1 MADTLISLNNC
12 AKDSQAL
19 VHALSIEN
27 HFTRARRTREML
39 PSDCKEHHHT
49 LLSPNHAALAKMS
62 SIVDGLLTSDNPDL
76 DLAAG
81 ARKNGA
87 PKMSNGRSRSSMP
100 PSESN
105 GALSD
110 VEGFPDDEV
119 VGVRGTDRNRP
130 RDPMARAVPKV
141 VDRVGEKVAEEFE
154 SFLEQCVASTARET
168 EHS

>member
-1 MADTLISLNNC
+1 
-12 AKDSQAL
+12 
-19 VHALSIEN
+19 
-27 HFTRARRTREML
+27 
-39 PSDCKEHHHT
+39 
-49 LLSPNHAALAKMS
+49 MS

-81 ARKNGA
+81 SRKNGG
-87 PKMSNGRSRSSMP
+87 PKLSNGRSARRSSIP

-110 VEGFPDDEV
+110 VEGFPDDEI

-154 SFLEQCVASTARET
+154 NFLDQCVALTAR
-168 EHS
+168 

>member
-1 MADTLISLNNC
+1 
-12 AKDSQAL
+12 
-19 VHALSIEN
+19 
-27 HFTRARRTREML
+27 
-39 PSDCKEHHHT
+39 
-49 LLSPNHAALAKMS
+49 MS

-81 ARKNGA
+81 SRKNGA
-87 PKMSNGRSRSSMP
+87 PKMPNGRSAQRSSIP

-110 VEGFPDDEV
+110 VEGFPDDEI

-154 SFLEQCVASTARET
+154 SFLDQYAALTARQT

>member
-1 MADTLISLNNC
+1 
-12 AKDSQAL
+12 
-19 VHALSIEN
+19 
-27 HFTRARRTREML
+27 
-39 PSDCKEHHHT
+39 
-49 LLSPNHAALAKMS
+49 MS
-62 SIVDGLLTSDNPDL
+62 SIVDGLLTSDNPHL

-81 ARKNGA
+81 SRKNGT
-87 PKMSNGRSRSSMP
+87 PKISNGRNRSAQRSSMP

-110 VEGFPDDEV
+110 VEGFPDDEI

-154 SFLEQCVASTARET
+154 IFLEQYTASMALQIER
-168 EHS
+168 S

>member
-1 MADTLISLNNC
+1 
-12 AKDSQAL
+12 
-19 VHALSIEN
+19 
-27 HFTRARRTREML
+27 
-39 PSDCKEHHHT
+39 
-49 LLSPNHAALAKMS
+49 MS
-62 SIVDGLLTSDNPDL
+62 SILDGFLNSENPDL
-76 DLAAG
+76 HLNLAAG
-81 ARKNGA
+81 SHKNA
-87 PKMSNGRSRSSMP
+87 NPKMTNGRNRSAQRSSMP

-154 SFLEQCVASTARET
+154 SFLDQYAQPWSLDRAQLTLVDSSRMSPYPALHRQA
-168 EHS
+168 H